1 MTNPQMRERPAG
13 TGRTQDSEAGGF
25 GIQPSAGAGAM
36 QVAYSRGSRAT
47 DNTPEQRTADT
58 FAQFL
63 DAIAG
68 DRGTGKGQQYICAP
82 VGIAPDDELHR
93 GRESFARAIGQP
105 HRCKECVL
113 PVDWLGLDA
122 DDGKDGCADLTPESF
137 AALVGIVGKYSG
149 IVYTTASHAPDK
161 PRCRIVLELDQ
172 AAPRAERIRA
182 SQAIRARI
190 DADMEAAGYGKV
202 PWDEACDRPEQMLYL
217 PVTKSDVYRLE
228 GSALCLAELLAEVP
242 PEATQEPQ
250 EAPQGP
256 PVSEPTA
263 YALRALESAARA
275 VRNAPPGDRNK
286 IVNAEAHGLGGFVP
300 TGQLSRAVIEATL
313 LAETAAW
320 NPPDVTPDKTRATIQ
335 AGIASGMAKP
345 RSDGMPP
352 RPVDASGVMAK
363 VKGET
368 PPGELRLVPLAG
380 FMAKPVP
387 EHPHVMESYYPRR
400 VVTLLGG
407 HGGVG
412 KTTLALTHAAH
423 IAAGRPWGPFDVV
436 QGRVVFLSF
445 EDEGA
450 DIMRSLQDVVNVC
463 ALPPGEIERN
473 FVLFDGTDGES
484 ELAVESS
491 EGGATRLEFTDMMR
505 KAEEA
510 AAGADIVFIDNASDT
525 FGGNENV
532 RRQVKAFIRALARR
546 IARGNNA
553 AVVLLAHI
561 DKQAAKGN
569 AHGNSYSGSTAW
581 HNGARSRLA
590 LLESEDGIELVHEKA
605 RWGRKADPIALQR
618 VQGGILKPVAAEQA
632 AAAKAN
638 AQAVMVRADAKDV
651 LAVIRAAV
659 DADLT
664 IPVARTGQ
672 RTTWHALCEMPEMP
686 EALRTKREG
695 KPRVEAAIT
704 ALEREGAIVREEYR
718 NPSRRVAMRWTL
730 AQEQAAEAA

>member
-1 MTNPQMRERPAG
+1 MSLPQTHETPAG
-13 TGRTQDSEAGGF
+13 TGVSQSNEAGGF
-25 GIQPSAGAGAM
+25 NANPTPASEATQPPTVDLAAAERFLTLLDDGAETWHFRTFPEAGDGSGWNRSGTFAKWATQLQLDNGNGRGVYVVVNEGGQDAKSITRVRAVYADFDPPKTAPM
-36 QVAYSRGSRAT
+36 PASFPIEPHIVVESSPGKRHVYWLVDGLPLEEFKPVQKAIIAKFGSDPSINDLPRVMRLPGFLHQKPADPASGHDGRPFQVRIVEESCARPY
-47 DNTPEQRTADT
+47 TPEEIREAFLTKTGDGAPKSPAAPLHGPSGVVVDTDRHSDALDVTAH
-58 FAQFL
+58 Q
-63 DAIAG
+63 
-68 DRGTGKGQQYICAP
+68 
-82 VGIAPDDELHR
+82 
-93 GRESFARAIGQP
+93 
-105 HRCKECVL
+105 
-113 PVDWLGLDA
+113 
-122 DDGKDGCADLTPESF
+122 
-137 AALVGIVGKYSG
+137 AALVVADGM
-149 IVYTTASHAPDK
+149 APESAFDALRRERDRGRWTREMDD
-161 PRCRIVLELDQ
+161 PEL
-172 AAPRAERIRA
+172 R
-182 SQAIRARI
+182 
-190 DADMEAAGYGKV
+190 
-202 PWDEACDRPEQMLYL
+202 
-217 PVTKSDVYRLE
+217 
-228 GSALCLAELLAEVP
+228 
-242 PEATQEPQ
+242 
-250 EAPQGP
+250 
-256 PVSEPTA
+256 
-263 YALRALESAARA
+263 RALEGA
-275 VRNAPPGDRNK
+275 
-286 IVNAEAHGLGGFVP
+286 
-300 TGQLSRAVIEATL
+300 
-313 LAETAAW
+313 
-320 NPPDVTPDKTRATIQ
+320 
-335 AGIASGMAKP
+335 IAKYRSGEWELPAFAKRGP
-345 RSDGMPP
+345 REG
-352 RPVDASGVMAK
+352 
-363 VKGET
+363 T

-423 IAAGRPWGPFDVV
+423 IAAGRPWGPFQVE

-473 FVLFDGTDGES
+473 FALFDGTDGES

-561 DKQAAKGN
+561 DKQAARGSG
-569 AHGNSYSGSTAW
+569 HGNSYSGSTAW

-590 LLESEDGIELVHEKA
+590 LLESEDGIELLHEKA

-618 VQGGILKPVAAEQA
+618 AQGGILEPVAAEQA

-704 ALEREGAIVREEYR
+704 ALERQGAIVQEEYR
-718 NPSRRVAMRWTL
+718 NPSRRVAVRWTL